1 MQLTSSKAI
10 LAKARE
16 CLKIEAEAIL
26 QTGKLLSQGFVEVVV
41 AVEET
46 IALHKK
52 LIFTGVGKN
61 VPVGLKLVGTF
72 NSTGVPACFLDPNQA
87 LHGDLGLCQEND
99 LVFLLSNSGETE
111 DLLRLLPLL
120 RRLGVR
126 TVALCQ
132 NQASALVRACD
143 YGLLYAVEREACPL
157 NLAPTA
163 STTAALALGDALA
176 MVCLDRR
183 AFSREDFARYHPAGS
198 LGKSLLL
205 RVSDIMRTGDRFACL
220 PEHSTIREVLIA
232 MTAAKCGS
240 IALTSPDGRLAGV
253 FTDGD
258 FRRASLKDEYIL
270 QRKVLD
276 YMTRHPKT
284 VSSEAM
290 AVDVLRTFE
299 SSFINDLIVVDADH
313 RPVGL
318 VDGQDLPK
326 LKIV

>member
-1 MQLTSSKAI
+1 MQAARSKTI

-16 CLKIEAEAIL
+16 CLKIEAQAIRL
-26 QTGKLLSQGFVEVVV
+26 TGKLLSQKFVQVVI

-46 IALHKK
+46 IAQRKK

-72 NSTGVPACFLDPNQA
+72 NSTGIPACFLDPNQA

-111 DLLRLLPLL
+111 ELLRLLPLL
-120 RRLGVR
+120 RRLNVR

-132 NQASALVRACD
+132 NQASTLVRECD
-143 YGLLYAVEREACPL
+143 FGLLFAVEREACPL

-198 LGKSLLL
+198 LGKSLL
-205 RVSDIMRTGDRFACL
+205 RVSDIMRTGERFACL
-220 PEHSTIREVLIA
+220 PEHSTVREVLIA
-232 MTAAKCGS
+232 MTAAKCGT

-270 QRKVLD
+270 QRKVHH

-284 VSSEAM
+284 VASEAM
-290 AVDVLRTFE
+290 AVDALRTFE
-299 SSFINDLIVVDADH
+299 SSFINDLIAIDADN